1 MKESTQI
8 IVAIAII
15 AIGWILTT
23 LAKGW
28 WTRQICKRIIK
39 EIKAQGAINAAT
51 AVSLPYSPEAKVKS
65 TIINFGYRDYRPHAL
80 EILILGEVVI
90 KTANGQYYLNEDML
104 LKPQIW

>member
-8 IVAIAII
+8 FIAVVII
-15 AIGWILTT
+15 AVGWILTT

-39 EIKAQGAINAAT
+39 ELKEQGAVNVAT
-51 AVSLPYSPEAKVKS
+51 AVSLPYAPDAVVKN

-80 EILILGEVVI
+80 EVLIQGEVVT
-90 KTANGQYYLNEDML
+90 KTANDQYYLNVDML
-104 LKPQIW
+104 L